1 MLQVGNCGWPIGGP
15 PRRRTVALFIVQGVA
30 VNFPAWQSNIAMEA
44 MALIEIDGLPGWKIT
59 IFNGKIH
66 YKW

>member
-1 MLQVGNCGWPIGGP
+1 
-15 PRRRTVALFIVQGVA
+15 VALFIVQGVA